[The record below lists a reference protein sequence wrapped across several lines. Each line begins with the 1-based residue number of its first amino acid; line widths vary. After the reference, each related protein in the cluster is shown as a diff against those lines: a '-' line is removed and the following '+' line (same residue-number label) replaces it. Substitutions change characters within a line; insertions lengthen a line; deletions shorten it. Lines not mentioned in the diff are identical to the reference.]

1 MAKGGYTYIVGNKNR
16 TVLYIGVTSNL
27 SARAYEHRHNQGSAF
42 TQKYNCTDLVH
53 FEFFPTKEEA
63 IEREKQLKN
72 WRRLWKEELI
82 RKSNPEMKDLYE
94 EVEELK

>member
-1 MAKGGYTYIVGNKNR
+1 MVSNRHR

-27 SARAYEHRHNQGSAF
+27 SARAYEHKHGYGASFAK
-42 TQKYNCTDLVH
+42 KYNCTDVIY
-53 FEFFPTKEEA
+53 FECFPTIEEA

-72 WRRLWKEELI
+72 WRRQWKEDLI
-82 RKSNPEMKDLYE
+82 RKSNPEMKDLYD